1 MELTSVCIPNFQEII
16 FKTHLGRFYR
26 EEVAYK
32 SAALPIFFAGIFAY
46 TLYRL
51 VAKRNREMKSGRPV
65 TIAIE
70 EHYNDPNLVAHFTG
84 LDLIRP
90 PHIEMK
96 LLDIGEIRLRE
107 MDEGAIDIQ
116 VLSHAGPTTQK
127 LEPEIAIRMAK
138 VTNDGLAA
146 VIARAPDRFAGFAV
160 LPTPAPEAAADEL
173 ERCVAELG
181 FKGAVVNG
189 LTNGKFLDEREFWP
203 ILARAERLG
212 APIYLH
218 PALPNPDVDKVYYEN
233 LSASFPELR
242 GPVWGF
248 TAETATQAIRMVLSG
263 ALSEYPKL
271 QLILGHLGEALPFM
285 LWRIDDLLARPVS
298 DGMTFSDIFRCNFHL
313 TTSGNFSDTAL
324 ACSIA
329 EMGIDRIL
337 FAVDWPFASNKAAT
351 DWVKRT
357 ALSEGDKA
365 KILGEN
371 ARKLL
376 KM

>member
-1 MELTSVCIPNFQEII
+1 MNSRI
-16 FKTHLGRFYR
+16 
-26 EEVAYK
+26 
-32 SAALPIFFAGIFAY
+32 
-46 TLYRL
+46 
-51 VAKRNREMKSGRPV
+51 PV

-70 EHYNDPNLVAHFTG
+70 EHYNDPDLVAHFTG
-84 LDLIRP
+84 LDRIRP
-90 PHIEMK
+90 PHIEKK
-96 LLDIGEIRLRE
+96 LLDLGDIRLRE
-107 MDEGAIDIQ
+107 MDEGSVDIQ

-127 LEPEIAIRMAK
+127 LEPETAERMART
-138 VTNDGLAA
+138 TNDRLAA
-146 VIARAPDRFAGFAV
+146 VVAHAPDRFAAFAV
-160 LPTPAPEAAADEL
+160 LPTPSPQAAADEL
-173 ERCVAELG
+173 ERCVTELG

-189 LTNGKFLDEREFWP
+189 LTNGKFLDERQFWP
-203 ILARAERLG
+203 ILARAETLG
-212 APIYLH
+212 VPIYLH
-218 PALPNPDVDKVYYEN
+218 PALPSPDVAKVYYED
-233 LSASFPELR
+233 LTAKFPELR

-263 ALSEYPKL
+263 ALAEFPKL

-298 DGMTFSDIFRCNFHL
+298 DSMTFSDIFRRNFYL

-324 ACSIA
+324 TCSIA
-329 EMGIDRIL
+329 EMGVDRIL

-351 DWVKRT
+351 DWLKQT
-357 ALSEGDKA
+357 ALGEADKT

>member
-1 MELTSVCIPNFQEII
+1 MQA
-16 FKTHLGRFYR
+16 H
-26 EEVAYK
+26 
-32 SAALPIFFAGIFAY
+32 
-46 TLYRL
+46 
-51 VAKRNREMKSGRPV
+51 RPF

-70 EHYNDPNLVAHFTG
+70 EHYNDPELVAHFAG
-84 LDLIRP
+84 LDLLRP
-90 PHIEMK
+90 PVIEQK
-96 LLDIGEIRLRE
+96 LLDLGEVRLRE

-127 LEPEIAIRMAK
+127 LAPDVAVRMAK
-138 VTNDGLAA
+138 LTNDRLAKS
-146 VIARAPDRFAGFAV
+146 IATAPDRFAGFAV

-173 ERCVAELG
+173 ERCVTGLG

-189 LTNGKFLDEREFWP
+189 LTNGKFLDERQFWP
-203 ILARAERLG
+203 ILARAEALG
-212 APIYLH
+212 VPIYLH
-218 PALPNPDVDKVYYEN
+218 PALPSPDVEKVYYDGIT
-233 LSASFPELR
+233 AKFPEFR

-263 ALSEYPKL
+263 ALAEHPKL

-298 DGMTFSDIFRCNFHL
+298 DGMTFSDIFRRNFHL

-329 EMGIDRIL
+329 EMGVDRIL
-337 FAVDWPFASNKAAT
+337 FSVDWPFASNKAGT
-351 DWVKRT
+351 DWLMRT
-357 ALSEGDKA
+357 SLSDADKA
-365 KILGEN
+365 RILGEN

>member
-1 MELTSVCIPNFQEII
+1 M
-16 FKTHLGRFYR
+16 
-26 EEVAYK
+26 VA
-32 SAALPIFFAGIFAY
+32 S
-46 TLYRL
+46 
-51 VAKRNREMKSGRPV
+51 RPF

-70 EHYNDPNLVAHFTG
+70 EHYNDPELVAHFSG
-84 LDLIRP
+84 LDLRRP
-90 PHIEMK
+90 QRIEQK
-96 LLDIGEIRLRE
+96 LLDVGEIRLRE
-107 MDEGAIDIQ
+107 MDDGAIDVQ

-127 LEPEIAIRMAK
+127 LTPDVATRMARL
-138 VTNDGLAA
+138 TNDRLATIVA
-146 VIARAPDRFAGFAV
+146 TAPNRFAGFAV

-173 ERCVAELG
+173 ERCVSELG

-189 LTNGKFLDEREFWP
+189 LTNGKFLDERQFWP
-203 ILARAERLG
+203 ILERAESLG
-212 APIYLH
+212 VPIYLH
-218 PALPNPDVDKVYYEN
+218 PALPSPEVDRIYYDGITEK
-233 LSASFPELR
+233 FPELR

-285 LWRIDDLLARPVS
+285 LWRINDILARPVS
-298 DGMTFSDIFRCNFHL
+298 DGMTFSEIFRRSFHL

-324 ACSIA
+324 ACSVE
-329 EMGIDRIL
+329 EMGVDRIL
-337 FAVDWPFASNKAAT
+337 FAVDWPFASNKAGT
-351 DWVKRT
+351 DWLMRT
-357 ALSEGDKA
+357 SLSDADKA